1 MKEKKRN
8 LLKEEL
14 RKQYIP
20 IAMFYLKMRDRN
32 QETSKAK
39 YHLFEYLI
47 QMHIEF
53 EGKEYHHSI
62 SDITRDTGFSDKTV
76 KDELKYFKGLGL
88 IDREVK
94 IVSSKSK
101 FKKGFI
107 QLDHTKIFQLLPLM
121 YDVES
126 DRYEDIKKFYSLLCK
141 MTEDLIDKQEK
152 EQQQQQNTSTLPFN
166 SDEPDYP
173 EWMDHEDERFQVGSK
188 QVEELEEINLEQ
200 IVVNRNFSK
209 YEQDDLP
216 F

>member
-1 MKEKKRN
+1 MKENKRN

-14 RKQYIP
+14 RKHYIP
-20 IAMFYLKMRDRN
+20 ISMFYLKLRDRN
-32 QETSKAK
+32 KQTAKAK

-53 EGKEYHHSI
+53 ATKEYHHSI
-62 SDITRDTGFSDKTV
+62 ADICKDTGFSSKTV
-76 KDELKYFKGLGL
+76 KDELKYFKELGL
-88 IDREVK
+88 IGREVK
-94 IVSSKSK
+94 AVSSKSK

-126 DRYEDIKKFYSLLCK
+126 ERYEDIKKFYSLLCK

-152 EQQQQQNTSTLPFN
+152 EQQQQQNTPTPPFN

-173 EWMDHEDERFQVGSK
+173 EWMDHEDERFQVRSK
-188 QVEELEEINLEQ
+188 QVEKSEEINLEQ
-200 IVVNRNFSK
+200 IVVDRNFSK
-209 YEQDDLP
+209 YGQDDLP